1 MNAWRVLVAVSCLLL
16 SGCLVTF
23 NDPIPANE
31 PAPIPLLG
39 EWTRKNE
46 WGEQQYLEVSRAGS
60 NVYKART
67 YADSPENLESLEEYS
82 FTVSH
87 HGRRWYLSAGLPK
100 RLGANFAIAGFE
112 LSADNELA
120 IYTLDIDR
128 VLQELEQG
136 QLAGRVVDTPQGDG
150 VLITSPLEQVFAYL
164 DDPANSDVFVEVARY
179 QRVGP

>member
-1 MNAWRVLVAVSCLLL
+1 MNAWRVLVALSFLLL

-23 NDPIPANE
+23 KDPIPANE
-31 PAPIPLLG
+31 AAPIPLLG
-39 EWTRKNE
+39 EWVRKNE
-46 WGEQQYLEVSRAGS
+46 WGEQLYLEVIRAGS

-67 YADSPENLESLEEYS
+67 YADSLENLDSLEEYS

-100 RLGANFAIAGFE
+100 SLGANFAIAGFE
-112 LSADNELA
+112 LTTGNELV
-120 IYTLDIDR
+120 IYNLDIER
-128 VLQELEQG
+128 VIQELEQG
-136 QLAGRVVDTPQGDG
+136 RLNGDVVDTRHGDG
-150 VLITSPLEQVFAYL
+150 VLITSPLATVFAYL